1 VNAERAPAQGPPD
14 LLAATILLLALAA
27 PAIATWLAGAIV
39 LRMTRTR
46 PWWLV
51 TLALAGLG
59 TTFLL
64 EGLQGALV
72 RHVWLIEHS
81 FQALGR
87 GQPLAALLIP
97 GLLRMVPL
105 GAPIGMLI
113 AAGAHTPPEPTISR
127 PARRAPAVRARKV
140 ERALQHEATR
150 PSDALGYALDG
161 DLWRRGHLLIP
172 PRGHLGLAT
181 LLVGMP
187 GAGKSTAIHRLAYL
201 AARECRHLVVIDAKG
216 GHDGLAQDVVANYL
230 AGWPGARVRCFPQE
244 PIDLWRGSPQE
255 IMNRLIEAW
264 DFSLQADYYRQAAL
278 LGLRLALAAPDSP
291 VTSTRELVRRM
302 DIGTLG
308 QLWDDFP
315 VEYAEVQGLKAEL
328 PGAHLRVSNLA
339 ASLGPAFDGSW
350 SYEDCDLAVI
360 TIPSLAAPSD
370 ADSAIRVL
378 MADYSHFVMTRKPPG
393 QPSLV
398 IVDEFSA
405 LSGGRRLAINLLE
418 RARGAGAG
426 VILAAQSADA
436 LGDPQEQARLE
447 AASAAQIL
455 FRTPMPGP
463 ISALAGTERGWDG
476 AYRVEKGQVQSAT
489 YTERASA
496 RVDQDAV
503 RRLPNGHAYVISHG
517 QQVLARIVRTDLDR
531 YQQVQE
537 SNAPRPRRLPWR
549 KPRPQLE
556 PPSS

>member
-1 VNAERAPAQGPPD
+1 VKSQQPPVQGGPPD
-14 LLAATILLLALAA
+14 YLTAAIVLGVLAA
-27 PAIATWLAGAIV
+27 PALLTWLAGAV
-39 LRMTRTR
+39 LLRTTRVKS
-46 PWWLV
+46 WQLV
-51 TLALAGLG
+51 LPAVAALGLVFWVQG
-59 TTFLL
+59 LHGAL
-64 EGLQGALV
+64 EHHLVLVEGLASAAFTQRPL
-72 RHVWLIEHS
+72 
-81 FQALGR
+81 
-87 GQPLAALLIP
+87 QPSLAA

-105 GAPIGMLI
+105 GAPVGVLV
-113 AAGAHTPPEPTISR
+113 AAGSYTPPEPSVSLA
-127 PARRAPAVRARKV
+127 ARRAPAKRTRTV
-140 ERALQHEATR
+140 ERAIAREAAR
-150 PSDALGYALDG
+150 PSSALGYALDG
-161 DLWRRGHLLIP
+161 DLWRRGRWLVP
-172 PRGHLGLAT
+172 PGGHLGLAT
-181 LLVGMP
+181 LLAGMP

-201 AARECRHLVVIDAKG
+201 AARERRHLVVIDAKG
-216 GHDGLAQDVVANYL
+216 GHDGLAADVVANYL
-230 AGWPGARVRCFPQE
+230 VGWPDARVRCFPQE

-302 DIGTLG
+302 DVGTLG

-339 ASLGPAFDGSW
+339 ASLGPAFDGTW

-378 MADYSHFVMTRKPPG
+378 MADYSHFVMSRKPPG

-463 ISALAGTERGWDG
+463 ISALAGTEKGWDG
-476 AYRVEKGQVQSAT
+476 AYRVEQGQVQSAT
-489 YTERASA
+489 YTERAHA
-496 RVDQDAV
+496 RVDQDLV

-517 QQVLARIVRTDLDR
+517 QQTLARIVRTDLDH
-531 YQQVQE
+531 YQQTQE
-537 SNAPRPRRLPWR
+537 SNAPRRLWAPTWRRKELQP
-549 KPRPQLE
+549 
-556 PPSS
+556 